1 VMVRSTS
8 TGPSAGTF
16 VSTCTWTLV
25 MSGTASMGSCC
36 ALRTPTAATMTTKA
50 KTRRRHFRQSS
61 RSFFMACPS
70 VLVAFGELA
79 AAQRALQREGAADGE
94 ARTLIQARSHLEEAA
109 CATAER
115 DRLRAEAVRFVGGDE
130 HHRLAIEG
138 RHRVGRDNE
147 HALVRASAD
156 QLDAPEETA
165 AKTGVGSLRRH
176 ANGQRARALIESGR
190 DVCDGAGHRDVGK
203 RVEANDCGRAR

>member
-1 VMVRSTS
+1 MSCRARRRSVPSSNTIVTAESPKRDTLRISSTPGRPLIEASTGNVMVRSTS

-165 AKTGVGSLRRH
+165 AKTG
-176 ANGQRARALIESGR
+176 
-190 DVCDGAGHRDVGK
+190 
-203 RVEANDCGRAR
+203 